1 MKVVEKLV
9 VVEEEGQAKKI
20 EANRGG
26 TSENWLCPFELLCPF
41 VVWLERVS
49 T

>member
-26 TSENWLCPFELLCPF
+26 TIKAI
-41 VVWLERVS
+41 
-49 T
+49 